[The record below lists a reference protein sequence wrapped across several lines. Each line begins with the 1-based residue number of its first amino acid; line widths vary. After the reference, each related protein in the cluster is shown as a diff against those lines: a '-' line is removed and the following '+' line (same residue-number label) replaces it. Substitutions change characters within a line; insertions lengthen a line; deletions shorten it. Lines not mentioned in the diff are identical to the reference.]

1 LNEPP
6 NGLPSVVARMW
17 GRDTASRH
25 GPRPSLDLE
34 RITAA
39 AIEIADREGL
49 SGVRMSSV
57 ASRVGVATMTLYR
70 YVGSKDELLIAM
82 ADAAAPEPPEPEGH
96 GRHGWREYLAGW
108 TRANRDFYLARPWLL
123 QIARLTPPTGP
134 RGLRWLDRAI
144 AVLAG
149 TGLEEGEKIN
159 IVATLSGYA
168 ASQATLMLQLT
179 SGEAG
184 GLREYANVLA
194 QVLDTGSYPALSRAV
209 AEGAFGE
216 ADEWIED
223 ADFVFGLDLLLDGVE
238 KLVERRRSA

>member
-1 LNEPP
+1 MNELP

-49 SGVRMSSV
+49 AGVRMSSV

-70 YVGSKDELLIAM
+70 YVGSKEELLIAM
-82 ADAAAPEPPEPEGH
+82 VDAAAPEPPEPEA
-96 GRHGWREYLAGW
+96 RGWREYLAAW

-123 QIARLTPPTGP
+123 QIDRFTPPTGP

-149 TGLEEGEKIN
+149 TGLKEGEKIN
-159 IVATLSGYA
+159 IAATLSGYA
-168 ASQATLMLQLT
+168 ASQATLIVKLT
-179 SGEAG
+179 SGGAG

-194 QVLDTGSYPALSRAV
+194 QVLDTDNYPALSRSV

-223 ADFVFGLDLLLDGVE
+223 ADFIFGLDLLLDGVE